1 MLESGRFDNEQSDVT
16 DMKNKSLI
24 ALRVQQWMKDWDKV
38 EFDAKEHRRKPDPYF
53 YVFSIPAADLRA
65 LSGIYRRSTEGGL
78 LRSEDLSIQRRHDE
92 ERSRRIGEFIKYG
105 YPWSELNEQKRAS
118 GEFDDLRK
126 PGWLPTAI
134 VVNILKPNDKRRG
147 KTVQASA
154 TIKVND
160 SGNGSASIEL
170 PKNFQAGRWHLGEGD
185 IPPIEVIDGQ
195 HRLWAFGES
204 LKADFEL
211 PVVAFHGLDI
221 SWQAYL
227 FWSIN
232 ITPKRINASLA
243 FDLYPLLRTED
254 WLERFEGHSV
264 YRETRSQEIVEALW
278 SHSASPWFHHINM
291 LGETGLP
298 EKMVS
303 QAAWV
308 RSLMASYVKSYEGKR
323 VSIGGL
329 FGSRMGQTKEVL
341 GWSRAQQAA
350 FLIFMGQKFRDTL
363 RNYRGEWA
371 QSIREPKRKLIAD
384 DIDMAFF
391 GPHTLLNTD
400 QGIRALLHVTND
412 LCFVNAEELHLEKWL
427 TEENAGAIDE
437 TAVTLA
443 LRSLSNQPV
452 AKFLQ
457 EIADQLISYDW
468 RTSTASGLT
477 ETQRREK
484 LVFRGSGGYKEL
496 RSQALR
502 HIAQSRRNIAS
513 SAAEVLKTLG
523 Y

>member
-1 MLESGRFDNEQSDVT
+1 
-16 DMKNKSLI
+16 MKTKQLT
-24 ALRVQQWMKDWDKV
+24 ALKVQQWMKDWDKV
-38 EFDAKEHRRKPDPYF
+38 DFDPKELRRKPDPYF
-53 YVFSIPAADLRA
+53 YLFTISASNLRA

-78 LRSEDLSIQRRHDE
+78 LRSSDLSIQRRHDE
-92 ERSRRIGEFIKYG
+92 ERSQRISEFIKYG
-105 YPWSELNEQKRAS
+105 YPWSELNAQKRAS

-134 VVNILKPNDKRRG
+134 VVNILRSGDKRRG
-147 KTVQASA
+147 KPVRDAA
-154 TIKVND
+154 LLKVKEN
-160 SGNGSASIEL
+160 GNGSALIEL
-170 PKNFQAGRWHLGEGD
+170 PISFSDGDWKVKEGD
-185 IPPIEVIDGQ
+185 VPPIEVIDGQ

-204 LKADFEL
+204 LKSDFEL

-264 YRETRSQEIVEALW
+264 YRETRSQELVEALW
-278 SHSASPWFHHINM
+278 SHPDSPWFHHINM

-298 EKMVS
+298 QKMVS

-308 RSLMASYVKSYEGKR
+308 RSLMASYVKSYEGRR

-329 FGSRMGQTKEVL
+329 FGARMGRTKEVL

-350 FLIFMGQKFRDTL
+350 FLILLGKKFRDAL
-363 RNYRGEWA
+363 RNYQGEWT
-371 QSIREPKRKLIAD
+371 QSLRARKTKLKKGEAD
-384 DIDMAFF
+384 PAFV

-400 QGIRALLHVTND
+400 QGIRALLNVTND
-412 LCFVNAEELHLEKWL
+412 LCFIRAKELQLDDWITAED
-427 TEENAGAIDE
+427 AGAIDE

-443 LRSLSNQPV
+443 LESLEIQPV
-452 AKFLQ
+452 AHFFEETASDLV
-457 EIADQLISYDW
+457 SYDW
-468 RTSTASGLT
+468 RTSTAPGLP
-477 ETQRREK
+477 EAQRREK

-496 RSQALR
+496 RSQTL
-502 HIAQSRRNIAS
+502 HHLVDLGQSS
-513 SAAEVLKTLG
+513 SEFAAHLLGVLG
-523 Y
+523 YKK